1 MEIDAQRLQD
11 DVYRN
16 EVLTALMRAQ
26 QDQIFRYCTARLG
39 DVYGEEVAQEVFVTA
54 WKNLP
59 KFRQDAKIETW
70 LVGIAKYK
78 CVQAFRN
85 RTRRHAIASTFVED
99 IRQQAHADAPGMSES
114 MAGAEE
120 PFARLAHYM
129 HQLRDDERLLLNLRY
144 TKALPVTEIAALVG
158 KSDAAVRKR
167 LLRALQHL
175 RQMMADSASE

>member
-11 DVYRN
+11 DGYRH
-16 EVLTALMRAQ
+16 EVFTALVRAQ
-26 QDQIFRYCTARLG
+26 QDQIFRYCVTRLG

-54 WKNLP
+54 WENLP
-59 KFRQDAKIETW
+59 KFRQEAKLETW

-78 CVQAFRN
+78 CAQAFRN

-99 IRQQAHADAPGMSES
+99 IRQQVHANALGTSEP

-120 PFARLAHYM
+120 PFARLARYM
-129 HQLRDDERLLLNLRY
+129 QQLRDEERLLLNLRY
-144 TKALPVTEIAALVG
+144 TKSLPVTEIADLIG
-158 KSDAAVRKR
+158 KSEAAVRKR

-175 RQMMADSASE
+175 RQLMADPAAE